1 MARIALTPLLATLGW
16 WMGILLGS
24 TIGGVVGIFA
34 SPIAGRIVGGLLAG
48 LIRGAAEGRGMP
60 SMRVKR
66 LRCSFATAVT
76 SAILAV
82 LLLDVQVL
90 PWLVGGVFGAAV
102 ALAQAGAVRLPAR
115 ASILRAGTSAAA
127 WSIGFVLLHAGGA
140 CGKLGVIA
148 PGFAVVLLAVAS
160 AMTSAT
166 ANATNA
172 TSASNASNATK
183 SASSDVRLASGP
195 AILS

>member
-1 MARIALTPLLATLGW
+1 MARIALTALLATLGW

-48 LIRGAAEGRGMP
+48 LIGGAVEGRAMP
-60 SMRVKR
+60 SMRGKR
-66 LRCSFATAVT
+66 LRFSFATAVA

-90 PWLVGGVFGAAV
+90 PWLVGGVFGAAI

-115 ASILRAGTSAAA
+115 ASILRAATSAAA
-127 WSIGFVLLHAGGA
+127 WSIGFVLLHAGGT
-140 CGKLGVIA
+140 CGKLGVVA
-148 PGFAVVLLAVAS
+148 PGLAVVLLAVAS
-160 AMTSAT
+160 AMT
-166 ANATNA
+166 NAA
-172 TSASNASNATK
+172 NATK
-183 SASSDVRLASGP
+183 SASSDVRLASET